1 MNPNIEKIEKLEKLI
16 DPCISEVISAFK
28 PPRLARPFRI
38 TLLKACR
45 FVCNSMTNH
54 P

>member
-28 PPRLARPFRI
+28 PPPLAGPFSR
-38 TLLKACR
+38 TLLNACR
-45 FVCNSMTNH
+45 IALDNSYA